1 MKIFKQTILLFSTI
15 CTLFLFSGCE
25 DVIDVQL
32 NEADTLYVVDA
43 WINDKPETQTIKL
56 TWTQPYFENTL
67 AKGIS
72 GATVVVEKK
81 GTDAQSFSFSD
92 KGQGIYEWT
101 PSTNE
106 TIGNVGDNYTL
117 RIEHEGQ
124 ILTASSTMNR
134 TPVIEEIRQEFRDD
148 ELGGADGIYTQFIAR
163 DFEGLGDTYWIKSY
177 KNGNFLNK
185 PEEINIAFD
194 AGFSA
199 GSDID
204 DIIFITPI
212 RDLIN
217 PVPDTS
223 EVDLSPWEIGDEV
236 MVEIH
241 SITNE
246 AFFFMELT
254 RDQILNGNNG
264 IFAEPLANAKGNMK
278 NEMSEANVLGVFCV
292 SAVSSMTKV
301 IE

>member
-1 MKIFKQTILLFSTI
+1 MKIFKQTILLLSTI
-15 CTLFLFSGCE
+15 CTLFLFSSCE

-43 WINDKPETQTIKL
+43 WLNNKSETQTIKL
-56 TWTQPYFENTL
+56 TWTQPYFDNTL
-67 AKGIS
+67 AKGVS
-72 GATVVVEKK
+72 GATVVVERK
-81 GTDAQSFSFSD
+81 GNDPQSFTFSD
-92 KGQGIYEWT
+92 KGDGIYEWT
-101 PSTNE
+101 PSDNE
-106 TIGNVGDNYTL
+106 TIGVVGDNYTL

-124 ILTASSTMNR
+124 VLTATSIMNR
-134 TPVIEEIRQEFRDD
+134 VPVIEEIRQEFRDD
-148 ELGGADGIYTQFIAR
+148 ELGGADGIYAQFIAR
-163 DFEGLGDTYWIKSY
+163 DLKGIGDTYWIKTY

-199 GSDID
+199 GSEID

-212 RDLIN
+212 RDFIN
-217 PVPDTS
+217 PFPDTS
-223 EVDLSPWEIGDEV
+223 EVDLSPWAVGDEV

-264 IFAEPLANAKGNMK
+264 IFAEPLANAKGNMVSET
-278 NEMSEANVLGVFCV
+278 NEDDVLGVFCV
-292 SAVSSMTKV
+292 SAVSSLSKV